1 MKEKKETEQETL
13 EQEAYRLRPE
23 DFDRNRARLEC
34 YLAFQEGLTEAVVL
48 LMTHFREYRA
58 YFPGTWNLVYGISN
72 EVIGTMMA
80 LLGIIAGTM
89 NLFYAWLNR
98 RWYEGLPESD
108 ADLPNPDF
116 LWLYLTLS
124 PWPDR
129 MELVLGILY
138 ASASSTFLLTM
149 LDILSVGLAG
159 TFYAVGSAVA
169 TVYFAFQTYRS
180 FHLFRMSKKIKREQ
194 KKQGPWRDSAE
205 TLKKERETL
214 LGKEGVP
221 FFQKKK
227 KDAEN
232 EEDGK
237 KF

>member
-13 EQEAYRLRPE
+13 EQEAYRLMPE

-34 YLAFQEGLTEAVVL
+34 YLAFQEGLTEAVGGLIATVAVVL
-48 LMTHFREYRA
+48 LVTHFREYRA

-72 EVIGTMMA
+72 EIIGTMMA
-80 LLGIIAGTM
+80 LLGIIGGAM

-129 MELVLGILY
+129 VELVLGFIY
-138 ASASSTFLLTM
+138 AFTGGMFLWGMLTLLFFEM
-149 LDILSVGLAG
+149 AG
-159 TFYAVGSAVA
+159 TFYAVGSALA
-169 TVYFAFQTYRS
+169 TVY
-180 FHLFRMSKKIKREQ
+180 
-194 KKQGPWRDSAE
+194 WRIAD
-205 TLKKERETL
+205 
-214 LGKEGVP
+214 
-221 FFQKKK
+221 
-227 KDAEN
+227 
-232 EEDGK
+232 
-237 KF
+237 